1 MLGIPGI
8 LGVRMDEGK
17 IEIQSLLLEDKD
29 LRAVCNSM
37 VSGILGDDILFE
49 PSTTKRLREDQVKLI
64 TAVLTIPMIL
74 AILIVEGS
82 GLPGIIASVIG
93 FVGVSVCGFKMF
105 QEAVA
110 SIQNRI
116 LGFQVL
122 TSLAVFG
129 AVLLGEWSE
138 ALMVVGLESL
148 ASHLE
153 DRALVRARESMQ
165 GAVSYTHLRAHET

>member
-1 MLGIPGI
+1 MCIRDRSQVVGITPREAAVRIGKDRKGLRSELLGIPGI

-129 AVLLGEWSE
+129 AVLLG
-138 ALMVVGLESL
+138 LSL
-148 ASHLE
+148 IHI
-153 DRALVRARESMQ
+153 
-165 GAVSYTHLRAHET
+165 